1 MHTLDPV
8 LRSISWWFLLFMA
21 LFISCMDETGRTS
34 NEGRLSLELVSD
46 TALMPNQ
53 TRASSLSEL
62 NSFANT
68 ADYAVEILQGT
79 TSIQKFDRYDKM
91 SDEISLSAGDY
102 TIQVSKGENE
112 AAAFSSPYFAG
123 KQNFK
128 IVEGMTTPVTVTA
141 SLANS
146 RVTVD
151 LTDDFLETYPKYTLS
166 FMTNKM
172 KTPLVYEAGKPMYFQ
187 ADAAGTKLTIAMELV
202 NVYGKEVEYT
212 ATTTIKPKQW
222 AALTVRTDEKG
233 INGLAV
239 DVTLNDGTNE
249 TIYVNIGIP
258 DFMEQLK
265 GAPLVASSFFN
276 WDGNESMTEAYALE
290 AKDAGSFVE
299 VPSISVIAGGKVAKA
314 ILSVTKGDESILNVD
329 LANLTEE
336 EKLDLET
343 QYVFG
348 LPEEIK
354 NQTSFEFDVTG
365 LLNSFKPEKEKQAE
379 YLISLSITDAL
390 PEFHVTTKLVKVTLN
405 EPQAPEFSGALS
417 AISGSVGKFEDFLGL
432 SKNLQITHKQT
443 LTSCTFTLKEK
454 TSESVVQQGYVDLE
468 KGTVINESEISGL
481 TWSDNKNTAKFNIQ
495 AAWLNQLASGSY
507 ILTVTVKDELDFEAS
522 KELPISVAGIEWDI
536 RDVDIWGSKVT
547 LRIKPIDVNENLD
560 LDKVQFI
567 YNNEVIATGSSL
579 TKNDDASISFVWEDL
594 QPGTS
599 YVTTAEY
606 DGIPVETTFRTESN
620 VQLLNNEFLN
630 WTVQDWTYKVTLKGN
645 RTDKNYNFL
654 LGNWNTNNNETLLSE
669 VADIY
674 FIVQVAE
681 FSQKLFPTVTYADEG
696 LNDKKSA
703 VIRSVSANTLNT
715 NEIMSDAVAG
725 EIYYTGELT
734 SRPTSLSYT
743 YKYMPYSS
751 DKYKIYVKIIG
762 DSGTTLV
769 EQTYIPETSASNDGF
784 VVNTIPLTYSSLVEK
799 AKSIEVHFYSSEQ
812 NEPPTEKNRMVT
824 LPQPNGNTYKTHSGS
839 TLIIDNVILNY

>member
-112 AAAFSSPYFAG
+112 AAAFSSPYFTG

-379 YLISLSITDAL
+379 YLISLSVTDAL
-390 PEFHVTTKLVKVTLN
+390 PEPHITTKLVLVTLKQ
-405 EPQAPEFSGALS
+405 PKVPTF
-417 AISGSVGKFEDFLGL
+417 GSLETIAGTVGKFTSSYDIEIQHDVDLTSYTFVLKDSNGGTVQEGKIDLGNNTSTINGITWKDEENKGILSLGADWLNGLHGGKYTLTVSVSDEVGNVVTKDITIMAASIEWDTEEGDMYAKYIVLRVKPIKGNETIDPSKLRFIYNGETIAQGDDFETNSGVTYFVW
-432 SKNLQITHKQT
+432 KNLQ
-443 LTSCTFTLKEK
+443 
-454 TSESVVQQGYVDLE
+454 
-468 KGTVINESEISGL
+468 
-481 TWSDNKNTAKFNIQ
+481 
-495 AAWLNQLASGSY
+495 SGS
-507 ILTVTVKDELDFEAS
+507 T
-522 KELPISVAGIEWDI
+522 
-536 RDVDIWGSKVT
+536 
-547 LRIKPIDVNENLD
+547 
-560 LDKVQFI
+560 
-567 YNNEVIATGSSL
+567 YNNVI
-579 TKNDDASISFVWEDL
+579 
-594 QPGTS
+594 
-599 YVTTAEY
+599 AEY
-606 DGIPVETTFRTESN
+606 DGIQTAMNCTTEEEL
-620 VQLLNNEFLN
+620 QLPNN
-630 WTVQDWTYKVTLKGN
+630 
-645 RTDKNYNFL
+645 NFE
-654 LGNWNTNNNETLLSE
+654 NWNVEKVNCQIENASGTGILATTYYMDIPSYSIDSWNINNSTIIQDCGN
-669 VADIY
+669 Y
-674 FIVQVAE
+674 FGLQDKSYLIPYR
-681 FSQKLFPTVTYADEG
+681 SFPTVTVD
-696 LNDKKSA
+696 NTNTVS
-703 VIRSVSANTLNT
+703 IRSVGCGRSGDEDTDVGTVGWFKLQDNVTF
-715 NEIMSDAVAG
+715 
-725 EIYYTGELT
+725 T
-734 SRPTSLSYT
+734 SRPKSMKFGYDFTSYNNEAFQVSITLLDSNGNEIATGLFSNNASVSNAEGIVELGYSNEVTKAASIKVEFLSST
-743 YKYMPYSS
+743 VENGSTRVGKSTVTVPM
-751 DKYKIYVKIIG
+751 DKN
-762 DSGTTLV
+762 GTTTQFNITAGNVL
-769 EQTYIPETSASNDGF
+769 
-784 VVNTIPLTYSSLVEK
+784 TIK
-799 AKSIEVHFYSSEQ
+799 GIE
-812 NEPPTEKNRMVT
+812 
-824 LPQPNGNTYKTHSGS
+824 
-839 TLIIDNVILNY
+839 LIYDYE